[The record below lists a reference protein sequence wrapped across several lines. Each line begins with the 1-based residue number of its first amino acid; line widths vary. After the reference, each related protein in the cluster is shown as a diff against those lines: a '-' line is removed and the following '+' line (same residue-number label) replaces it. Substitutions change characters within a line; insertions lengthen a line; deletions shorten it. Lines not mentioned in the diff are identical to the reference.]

1 MHRHV
6 TQPKVDGTCAECD
19 RWRVT
24 MLDATIVRQLAADLS
39 PADIRR
45 VLETFETDLCRLTA
59 QLEAAAASGD
69 THAYRH
75 AAHGLVG
82 ASAAVGAAA
91 LERMARLALG
101 VGGADGP
108 PRSRRPHPGRGGRD
122 SEGPRPADAGRR
134 GRLTGDAAAG
144 GTAPDLPATRSTA
157 IAVPGGS
164 GDPHPA
170 GRCGAGHG
178 EGRAPCA
185 GRAAHSPAFRCARRS
200 SHSR

>member
-1 MHRHV
+1 
-6 TQPKVDGTCAECD
+6 
-19 RWRVT
+19 

-101 VGGADGP
+101 VGGQ
-108 PRSRRPHPGRGGRD
+108 
-122 SEGPRPADAGRR
+122 
-134 GRLTGDAAAG
+134 T
-144 GTAPDLPATRSTA
+144 DLPGLAARIRAEAAETLKALARLM
-157 IAVPGGS
+157 PE
-164 GDPHPA
+164 
-170 GRCGAGHG
+170 G
-178 EGRAPCA
+178 E
-185 GRAAHSPAFRCARRS
+185 AA
-200 SHSR
+200 